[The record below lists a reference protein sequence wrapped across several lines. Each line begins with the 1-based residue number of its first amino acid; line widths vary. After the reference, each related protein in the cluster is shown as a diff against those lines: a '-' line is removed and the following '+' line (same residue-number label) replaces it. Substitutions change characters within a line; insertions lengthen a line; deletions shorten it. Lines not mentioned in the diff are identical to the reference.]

1 MKKLVL
7 AMVVAFGMLL
17 GFDGPAGAQWAAPMG
32 MGWGNPYQA
41 PMDMSWAIQSQGM
54 LQQYGDW
61 AAMNA
66 ANTYLNYMN
75 QIRNNGYTG
84 PSLPTGV
91 TPQSLHGSIE
101 ALNRQY
107 SVNNQ
112 SAMGNAHTTSQAIGD
127 FDQRAIRG
135 CIPTYDAYGRPYY
148 YYACP

>member
-1 MKKLVL
+1 MMSASIRWSPKGSSGRRTDLGERLENTRTEGPMKKLVL
-7 AMVVAFGMLL
+7 ATVVALGMLL

-75 QIRNNGYTG
+75 QIRNTA
-84 PSLPTGV
+84 
-91 TPQSLHGSIE
+91 TP
-101 ALNRQY
+101 
-107 SVNNQ
+107 
-112 SAMGNAHTTSQAIGD
+112 
-127 FDQRAIRG
+127 
-135 CIPTYDAYGRPYY
+135 GRR
-148 YYACP
+148 CRRV